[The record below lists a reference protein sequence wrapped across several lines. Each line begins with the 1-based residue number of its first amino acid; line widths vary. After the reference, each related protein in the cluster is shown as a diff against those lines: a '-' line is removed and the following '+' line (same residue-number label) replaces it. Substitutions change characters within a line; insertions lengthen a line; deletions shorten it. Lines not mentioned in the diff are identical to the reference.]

1 MNDLLAKLSERQQQV
16 VALVCEGLSN
26 KMIAQKLNVSEGT
39 IKTHLHA
46 IFIKLRL
53 QSRLALLVALDRTLS
68 DEARGLR

>member
-39 IKTHLHA
+39 IKVHLHT
-46 IFIKLRL
+46 IFKKLGV
-53 QSRLALLVALDRTLS
+53 QSRLALIVALSRIRS
-68 DEARGLR
+68 D